1 MKKIL
6 LVVALIL
13 FAGGLYVNF
22 MVGPS
27 AEQVDSVDETE
38 PAEDIAGDDAEEQG
52 EAPEDDSGSAEETEN
67 EEAAAEEPEP
77 KVAFNQESLDE
88 LHEEAAENNEA
99 LIIDVL
105 LPDYYSDD
113 FTENLEDEFGTETIQ
128 FNRLALDANTTELS
142 EVGVNESSDAV
153 IIDALQIRDY
163 DDGMLTEREQ
173 EALSVAYM
181 NIYDNDKIVF
191 LLGNPNVDP
200 DSDLEAVL
208 SEDEAYFT
216 ENDYYYIDN
225 QDVAADDYY
234 EEDENVMAPEVEN
247 ELIANIYDYLI
258 SES

>member
-22 MVGPS
+22 MAGPS
-27 AEQVDSVDETE
+27 AEQSDSMDEAE
-38 PAEDIAGDDAEEQG
+38 PAEDIAGDDAEEQE
-52 EAPEDDSGSAEETEN
+52 EAPEDDSGSAEETEH
-67 EEAAAEEPEP
+67 EEAAAEESDPE
-77 KVAFNQESLDE
+77 VAFNQESLDE
-88 LHEEAAENNEA
+88 LHEEAVENNEA

-128 FNRLALDANTTELS
+128 FNRLTLDANTTELS
-142 EVGVNESSDAV
+142 EVGVNENSDAV

-163 DDGMLTEREQ
+163 DDGVERDL
-173 EALSVAYM
+173 EALSVAYR
-181 NIYDNDKIVF
+181 NVYDNDKVVF

-200 DSDLEAVL
+200 SSDLESVL
-208 SEDEAYFT
+208 SEDEAYFAG
-216 ENDYYYIDN
+216 NDYYYIDN
-225 QDVAADDYY
+225 QDVRVEDSYD
-234 EEDENVMAPEVEN
+234 EDEEVMAPAVEN
-247 ELIANIYDYLI
+247 EVTRNIYDYLI